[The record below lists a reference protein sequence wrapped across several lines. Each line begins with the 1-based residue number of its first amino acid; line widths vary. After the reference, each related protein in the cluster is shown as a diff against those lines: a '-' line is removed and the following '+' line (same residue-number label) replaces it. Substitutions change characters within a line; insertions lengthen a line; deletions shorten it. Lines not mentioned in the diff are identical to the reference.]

1 MQETEFFVKNFKFSV
16 DIQYLQQPCAA
27 DHFNAAPASV
37 RDKNVSAAPAVLT
50 NTPPSL
56 R

>member
-1 MQETEFFVKNFKFSV
+1 MQETEFFVKNFEFSG
-16 DIQYLQQPCAA
+16 DIQYLQQPCAS
-27 DHFNAAPASV
+27 DHFYAALAL
-37 RDKNVSAAPAVLT
+37 DKNFSAAPAVPT